1 MPKPPKRYYAN
12 DDERRQLVNEYTPHL
27 SSFYVPTG
35 AARGIIRA
43 LLEQVPIS
51 HLNREAA
58 ENHLMAELL
67 HDNGEMEKAKKRAED
82 YSNEDQSAEDAARAA
97 ELLAGE
103 ILSGHG
109 EDRVRKVLQE
119 YASHSVDR
127 MREESDEVL
136 KAIEA
141 HPVADFR
148 ILSQWAD
155 ANLPSI
161 LRSLKD
167 KQACFSGCA
176 GNTTWPPRDR
186 GTRARILPK
195 NNETGL
201 YGQAAVKDGILA
213 YFHDLSTERVRDY
226 LQGIR
231 PKTQSRSRPTL

>member
-1 MPKPPKRYYAN
+1 MPKSPKRYYAN

-27 SSFYVPTG
+27 SSFYVPTE

-43 LLEQVPIS
+43 LLEQIPIS
-51 HLNREAA
+51 NLNREAA

-82 YSNEDQSAEDAARAA
+82 YSDEDQSAEDAARAA

-103 ILSGHG
+103 VLSAHG

-141 HPVADFR
+141 HPVADSR

-155 ANLPSI
+155 AKLPSI
-161 LRSLKD
+161 LRSLKM
-167 KQACFSGCA
+167 KQSCFSGCP
-176 GNTTWPPRDR
+176 GNTIWPPSDQS
-186 GTRARILPK
+186 TYALLPED
-195 NNETGL
+195 NETGR
-201 YGQAAVKDGILA
+201 YGPAAVKDGILA
-213 YFHDLSTERVRDY
+213 YFHGLSTERVRDY

-231 PKTQSRSRPTL
+231 PKTQSRPKADHA